1 MSVIV
6 KGMKMPNSCFSCE
19 GCDGNKQYGYYCGLT
34 QDAKDLEV
42 INPSTQ
48 KPDWCPLVEVPTPH
62 GRLIDEKE
70 LYNKIEREFD
80 GCCVYDVAPYE
91 AVNDFEEIV
100 DQCKTI
106 IQEEE

>member
-19 GCDGNKQYGYYCGLT
+19 GCDGNKQYGYYCGLM
-34 QDAKDLEV
+34 QDAKDLEG

-48 KPDWCPLVEVPTPH
+48 KPNWCPLIEIPTPH
-62 GRLIDEKE
+62 GRLIDERE
-70 LYNKIEREFD
+70 LRRLIKNSCHTVLTNELI
-80 GCCVYDVAPYE
+80 
-91 AVNDFEEIV
+91 

-106 IQEEE
+106 VEAEE

>member
-1 MSVIV
+1 MSVII
-6 KGMKMPNSCFSCE
+6 KDMEMPRACWCCG
-19 GCDGNKQYGYYCGLT
+19 GCDGDEKIGYFCVLTPEGKDIDEIDIHYG
-34 QDAKDLEV
+34 K
-42 INPSTQ
+42 PS
-48 KPDWCPLVEVPTPH
+48 WCPLVEISTPH

-106 IQEEE
+106 IEAEE

>member
-1 MSVIV
+1 MSILIRGVQI
-6 KGMKMPNSCFSCE
+6 PENC
-19 GCDGNKQYGYYCGLT
+19 NKCPCYWNWGYYQECQVLRKTISLSGRRE
-34 QDAKDLEV
+34 D
-42 INPSTQ
+42 
-48 KPDWCPLVEVPTPH
+48 CPLVEIPTHH

-70 LYNKIEREFD
+70 LYDKIEREFD

-106 IQEEE
+106 IEAEE